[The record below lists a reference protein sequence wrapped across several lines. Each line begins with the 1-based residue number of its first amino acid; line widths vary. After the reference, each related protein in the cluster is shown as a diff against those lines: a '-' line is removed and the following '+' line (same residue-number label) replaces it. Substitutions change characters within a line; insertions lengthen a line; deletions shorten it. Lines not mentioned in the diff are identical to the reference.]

1 MAKRVVVGEEHQN
14 RFFAPAAAAAALDTC
29 CIAKQQRD
37 KNTKIKRNIFMKE
50 RDTDNDEE
58 DFTNLHL
65 NSTNTLKNSE
75 SPTHPYKKNKMDRN
89 DKYSCR
95 LYNCRSRY
103 LIAFSL
109 AHATVSTDGG
119 GCLLHLGT

>member
-14 RFFAPAAAAAALDTC
+14 RFFAPAAAVAVDTC

-37 KNTKIKRNIFMKE
+37 KNTKIKGNIFMKE
-50 RDTDNDEE
+50 RDTDNDKE

-75 SPTHPYKKNKMDRN
+75 SPTRAHVKK
-89 DKYSCR
+89 
-95 LYNCRSRY
+95 
-103 LIAFSL
+103 
-109 AHATVSTDGG
+109 
-119 GCLLHLGT
+119 